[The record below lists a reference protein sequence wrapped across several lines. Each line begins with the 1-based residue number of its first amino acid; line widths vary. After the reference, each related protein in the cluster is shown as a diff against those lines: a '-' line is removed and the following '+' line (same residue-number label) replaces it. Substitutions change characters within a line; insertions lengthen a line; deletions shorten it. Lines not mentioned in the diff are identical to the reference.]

1 MRLLLV
7 EDDTDLAQSLR
18 PVLERAGF
26 AVDASADGVDAE
38 FRGDSEP
45 YDAVVLDLGLPKRS
59 GLDVLRNWRA
69 RENDVPVIILTARD
83 AWHERVDGLRA
94 GADDYLGKPF
104 YPEELIARVR
114 AVVRRRHGKARAN
127 LELHGLILDEE
138 RQCLHTADGNDIALT
153 GTEFRLLQYLMLNPG
168 RILSKTQLTEHVYAD
183 DADRDSNV
191 IEVYI
196 NRLRRKLGDE
206 LIETRRGQG
215 YLFKATS

>member
-127 LELHGLILDEE
+127 LELHG
-138 RQCLHTADGNDIALT
+138 
-153 GTEFRLLQYLMLNPG
+153 
-168 RILSKTQLTEHVYAD
+168 
-183 DADRDSNV
+183 
-191 IEVYI
+191 
-196 NRLRRKLGDE
+196 
-206 LIETRRGQG
+206 
-215 YLFKATS
+215 

>member
-7 EDDTDLAQSLR
+7 EDDTGLAQSLR

-114 AVVRRRHGKARAN
+114 AVVRRRHGKAPIWN
-127 LELHGLILDEE
+127 
-138 RQCLHTADGNDIALT
+138 CT
-153 GTEFRLLQYLMLNPG
+153 
-168 RILSKTQLTEHVYAD
+168 
-183 DADRDSNV
+183 DSFS
-191 IEVYI
+191 
-196 NRLRRKLGDE
+196 
-206 LIETRRGQG
+206 TRSASVCTPQ
-215 YLFKATS
+215 TVTISP